1 MRRNN
6 LKSLRRFE
14 RLEDRRM
21 MAADTD
27 LDDGVLTIQGTENTD
42 SIYVRVSPTD
52 PTDVRVTITN
62 REINQ
67 VLLER
72 DYNLADIDQIIIYG
86 LGNNDIITNAT
97 NIDAQLYGGDGID
110 TLESRGSNNML
121 DGGTSNHADLLYSG
135 PGNDEMIGGPG
146 NDTFF
151 FHQSLSF
158 GFNLGSDVVNEIAS
172 TGIDTDTL
180 DFRVFPGSVNL
191 NLAATVEQIVNT
203 DYLRLR
209 LTSDTGIENVI
220 GTDYVDQIY
229 GNSRDNDIWG
239 GDLAINYIWGRDG
252 NDILRGG
259 NSLDFLFGEGGHD
272 DLYGGYGGDY
282 IYGGAGNDDLFGQ
295 EDGDF
300 MFGEGGRDTLDGGA
314 GGDTLDGGYVPTLG
328 AIVRDQLRGGS
339 GADTFVRNR
348 KRLQPSLRHEDM
360 LDFNPAIDAVF
371 DRWHDR

>member
-6 LKSLRRFE
+6 LKSLRKFE

-27 LDDGVLTIQGTENTD
+27 LDNGTLTIQGTENTD
-42 SIYVRVSPTD
+42 SIYVRVNPAD
-52 PTDVRVTITN
+52 PTEVRVTITN

-72 DYNLADIDQIIIYG
+72 DHNLADIDEIIVYG

-110 TLESRGSNNML
+110 TLESRGSNNVL

-146 NDTFF
+146 NDTYL
-151 FHQSLSF
+151 FHQSL
-158 GFNLGSDVVNEIAS
+158 GFSGLGSDVVNEIAS

-180 DFRVFPGSVNL
+180 DFRLFPGAINIS
-191 NLAATVEQIVNT
+191 LAATVGQIVNT

-209 LTSDTGIENVI
+209 LTSDTGIENLV

-229 GNSRDNDIWG
+229 GNSRDNDIRG
-239 GDLAINYIWGRDG
+239 GDWSINYIWGRDG
-252 NDILRGG
+252 NDTLRGG
-259 NSLDFLFGEGGHD
+259 NACDFLFGEGGHD
-272 DLYGGYGGDY
+272 RLFGGYGGDY
-282 IYGGAGNDDLFGQ
+282 MYGGAGNDELFGQ

-300 MFGEGGRDTLDGGA
+300 MFGEGGTDTLDGGA
-314 GGDTLDGGYVPTLG
+314 GSDTLDGGYVPTLG
-328 AIVRDQLRGGS
+328 TVSRDQLTGGS
-339 GADTFVRNR
+339 GADTFIRNR

-371 DRWHDR
+371 DRWHDQ